1 MVMFQNM
8 SQGPPS
14 SVLQVALKN
23 NQQPVWYFNDKILF
37 QAFFTEDGRM
47 ERAAFLEVYLSI
59 HLISF
64 HCNNIYAIT
73 SEFDSLICNFF

>member
-37 QAFFTEDGRM
+37 HVFFTEDGRM
-47 ERAAFLEVYLSI
+47 ERATFLEVYHFI
-59 HLISF
+59 HLIF
-64 HCNNIYAIT
+64 
-73 SEFDSLICNFF
+73 FSLQ